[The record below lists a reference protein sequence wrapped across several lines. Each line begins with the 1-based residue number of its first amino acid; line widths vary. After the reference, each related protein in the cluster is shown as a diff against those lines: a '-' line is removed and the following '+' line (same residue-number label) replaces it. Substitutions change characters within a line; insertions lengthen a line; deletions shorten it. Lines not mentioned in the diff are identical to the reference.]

1 MATNLLTVE
10 NQKGIVVGG
19 SGLKQSFQIDSTI
32 SGDLVAGQYVT
43 LNTAGKLIGASGTT
57 KGIGFVAYNPT
68 KGFGAG
74 EPQVV
79 YMDNVFMTM
88 EAGASI
94 DAGAELEVAANQKV
108 ITNAGINAV
117 CGIALTSASAD
128 GDIILVQIKQ

>member
-1 MATNLLTVE
+1 MATNLLTVN

-19 SGLKQSFQIDSTI
+19 SDLKQSFQVDSTV
-32 SGDLVAGQYVT
+32 SADLTAGQYVA
-43 LNTAGKLIGASGTT
+43 LNAAGNLVEASGTT

-74 EPQVV
+74 EQQVV
-79 YMDNVFMTM
+79 QMDNVFMNM
-88 EAGASI
+88 EAGAAI

-108 ITNAGINAV
+108 ITNALTNAV

-128 GDIILVQIKQ
+128 GDLILVQIKQ